1 MDDLIIDLDNDK
13 KQPNIYITPIREQP
27 PLESPSQEK
36 KRIENQHL
44 KDEWRGCCSKHDKH
58 FIKYMA
64 QILMGSSVMIF
75 AMAHIAVGAK
85 NQEIYFSLLSGTL
98 GIFLPHPQIKVN

>member
-1 MDDLIIDLDNDK
+1 MNSLIIDLEKEKPPYYNS
-13 KQPNIYITPIREQP
+13 PNRQIP

-75 AMAHIAVGAK
+75 AMVHIAIGAK
-85 NQEIYFSLLSGTL
+85 NPEIYFSLLSGTL

>member
-13 KQPNIYITPIREQP
+13 KQPNIYITPIREKP
-27 PLESPSQEK
+27 PESPSHEK

-75 AMAHIAVGAK
+75 AMVQIILDAPHK
-85 NQEIYFSLLSGTL
+85 EIYFSMISGTL
-98 GIFLPHPQIKVN
+98 GSFMPHPQIKVN